1 MEMSRL
7 LVVCLVLMVVAV
19 PTVAAN
25 QIIIQSSAPTIEV
38 AEGDPLWKPTTS
50 ALASWVND
58 GINAAA
64 AETSLPVAPGVS
76 QWVWSRPQGLSIGG
90 GGSLHCVIAC
100 TPQLV
105 ATVAGWEAAWHTD
118 TWERIQADQAGVAAE
133 IARRLKGVFSGRS
146 VLFMVGVQ
154 GVAAGGPS
162 GAIWYRG
169 LWRHLSFSGQIPIGT
184 VATAEAPTSGLRPE
198 WAGAYVLGQ
207 CGAAL
212 AGQATPYLSIT
223 RATMQ
228 RSSRLL
234 PNERLT
240 SQVGTGGSG
249 ARLVFSG
256 DGSGVGF
263 VDLDL

>member
-1 MEMSRL
+1 MSRL
-7 LVVCLVLMVVAV
+7 LIVMVVLALL
-19 PTVAAN
+19 AAPAGAD
-25 QIIIQSSAPTIEV
+25 QIIVQSSAPAIEV
-38 AEGDPLWKPTTS
+38 ADGDPLWKPSTS

-64 AETSLPVAPGVS
+64 AEMALPVTPGVT
-76 QWVWSRPQGLSIGG
+76 QWVWGNPQGLSIGG
-90 GGSLHCVIAC
+90 GGSLHCLIAC

-105 ATVAGWEAAWHTD
+105 ATVAGWEAAWHED
-118 TWERIQADQAGVAAE
+118 TWERIQHDQAGVAAE
-133 IARRLKGVFSGRS
+133 IARRVKGSFSGRS
-146 VLFMVGVQ
+146 VMFMVGVR
-154 GVAAGGPS
+154 GVPTGGPH

-184 VATAEAPTSGLRPE
+184 VATTDAPTSGLRPE

-207 CGAAL
+207 CGTGL